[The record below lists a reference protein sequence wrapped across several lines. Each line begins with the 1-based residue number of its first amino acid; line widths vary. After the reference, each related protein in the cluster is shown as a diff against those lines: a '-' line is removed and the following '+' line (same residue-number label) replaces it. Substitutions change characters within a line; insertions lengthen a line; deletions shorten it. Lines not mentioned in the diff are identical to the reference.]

1 VKLLCFCLF
10 TFAFLLSSACRPAA
24 APVSVSNKPV
34 SINDR
39 PQTNLPLPP
48 RKPLEE
54 MTWAGDDGKTQKLKD
69 LQGKAVIL
77 DFWATNCP
85 PCVEEIPHLMAL
97 QQKYGADN
105 LVLIGL
111 HVGDDEDR
119 ALIPAFSR
127 THNINYPIAFPD
139 DDLSRFVF
147 SDGDTIPRTLIIDR
161 SGAIV
166 KRTVGYGSGIQKDLD
181 AAAETAVAAQ

>member
-1 VKLLCFCLF
+1 MSWTNGADRGAKL
-10 TFAFLLSSACRPAA
+10 
-24 APVSVSNKPV
+24 
-34 SINDR
+34 
-39 PQTNLPLPP
+39 
-48 RKPLEE
+48 
-54 MTWAGDDGKTQKLKD
+54 GDLK
-69 LQGKAVIL
+69 GKAVIL

-97 QQKYGADN
+97 QQKYGAEN

-119 ALIPAFSR
+119 AQIPAFSK

-139 DDLSRFVF
+139 DELSGFVF
-147 SDGDTIPRTLIIDR
+147 SDGDGIPRTLIIDR

-166 KRTVGYGSGIQKDLD
+166 KRTVGYGLGIQKDLD
-181 AAAETAVAAQ
+181 DAVEQAVSER